1 MIRLVPV
8 ASFITHTKILTR
20 WNISRAHLPGPSQ
33 ESGQKEEIFF
43 FWKWAGL
50 EQLKSAESILSSLWV
65 YSWATWFIP
74 RLQAVHLQ
82 AHQSRP
88 ANLLLL
94 NLYAVSRFWLQLTI
108 KTKLPTSERATQNK
122 VRISGIPLAD
132 EIEADYTASLSPV
145 SSKWIAEVAW
155 SPAWANG
162 GPHRA
167 RLISRSGVLVL
178 TDSYEWSDWT
188 QKIWFPEKPH
198 NKDTQCELQ
207 IQCFNTL
214 MICDFYL
221 TEQFHKTLLKM
232 LSSEDP

>member
-1 MIRLVPV
+1 MIRLVPE
-8 ASFITHTKILTR
+8 ASFLTHTKILTR
-20 WNISRAHLPGPSQ
+20 WNIPRAHLPGPSR
-33 ESGQKEEIFF
+33 EPGQKKEVFF
-43 FWKWAGL
+43 IWKWAGL
-50 EQLKSAESILSSLWV
+50 EQVKPAKLILSSLWV

-94 NLYAVSRFWLQLTI
+94 NLYTVSRFWLQLTI

-132 EIEADYTASLSPV
+132 KTEAYYTASLRPV
-145 SSKWIAEVAW
+145 DSRWIAEGAW

-167 RLISRSGVLVL
+167 CSPRGLGCWFSVTAVNGQTEPKRFDFRKSHTIKTHSVSSKSSVLIHWWSVISISQSNFIRLS
-178 TDSYEWSDWT
+178 
-188 QKIWFPEKPH
+188 
-198 NKDTQCELQ
+198 
-207 IQCFNTL
+207 
-214 MICDFYL
+214 
-221 TEQFHKTLLKM
+221 
-232 LSSEDP
+232 